1 MTDEKLPVATGRDLA
16 RDVRARLRGRRLRLA
31 AILLLFLV
39 QAATALVFP
48 FVVGD
53 LVDTITLGGTA
64 DDVWWWLA
72 LLAAAPV
79 VGGVFT
85 WLGVTA
91 MGRLVET
98 MISELREDYVGAAL
112 RLPRDTMER
121 AGAGDAVTRAS
132 DDVAEVSDALPQ
144 ALPRIVVSATTLV
157 IVGVGLGGVN
167 VWYLAAFAVTIPVY
181 ALTARWYLRIAPPI
195 YLAERAASSRRGA
208 HLLGG
213 IQALPT
219 VHAHRLEATQLARI
233 GAAAWESVR
242 WAMRARIVQNRLFGR
257 LSVAE
262 GAGLVLVLGIG
273 VWLALTGRATPGAVT
288 AAALLLL
295 RIVEPIEAL
304 LMIMDDMQSAIA
316 ALGRLVGVIGR
327 SGPVAD
333 APEDEADVDTPEEG
347 GGVRPGLVVDVRE
360 VGFAYDDDA
369 PPALRDVTLGMAA
382 GEHVAIVGATGSG
395 KSTLASLIA
404 GVFEPTRGEIR
415 RGLPGRSVVTLTQEV
430 HLFSGTVE
438 DNLTLAR
445 PGATREEITAA
456 LRIAGAWDVV
466 QSLDD
471 GLDTAIGAGGATL
484 SSADAQHLAL
494 ARLALADPGLAILD
508 EATAEAGSADTT
520 ALEDAAGA
528 VIDGRAAVVIAHRLS
543 QAAAADRVVVL
554 DRGEVVEQ
562 GSHEELL
569 AVGGTYRRLWD
580 AWSA

>member
-1 MTDEKLPVATGRDLA
+1 MATGRDLA

-31 AILLLFLV
+31 LILLLFLV

-64 DDVWWWLA
+64 DDVWWWLT

-219 VHAHRLEATQLARI
+219 VHAHRLEGTQLARI
-233 GAAAWESVR
+233 GGAAWESVR

-327 SGPVAD
+327 SDGASDAAD
-333 APEDEADVDTPEEG
+333 GEAVDDVDTREEG
-347 GGVRPGLVVDVRE
+347 REARPDLVVDVQD

-369 PPALRDVTLGMAA
+369 EPALRDVTLGMAA

-404 GVFEPTRGEIR
+404 GVFEPTRGQVR
-415 RGLPGRSVVTLTQEV
+415 RRLPRRSVVTLTQEV

-445 PGATREEITAA
+445 PGATRAEITAA
-456 LRIAGAWDVV
+456 LRLAGAWDVV

-471 GLDTAIGAGGATL
+471 GLDTVIGAGGTTL

-508 EATAEAGSADTT
+508 EATAEAGSADTS
-520 ALEDAAGA
+520 ALEEAAGA

-554 DRGEVVEQ
+554 DRGAVVEQ
-562 GSHEELL
+562 GSHETLL
-569 AVGGTYRRLWD
+569 AAGGTYRRLWD

>member
-1 MTDEKLPVATGRDLA
+1 
-16 RDVRARLRGRRLRLA
+16 
-31 AILLLFLV
+31 
-39 QAATALVFP
+39 
-48 FVVGD
+48 
-53 LVDTITLGGTA
+53 
-64 DDVWWWLA
+64 
-72 LLAAAPV
+72 
-79 VGGVFT
+79 
-85 WLGVTA
+85 

-415 RGLPGRSVVTLTQEV
+415 RHAHAGGPPLLRHGRGQPDPRATRRHPRGDHRRAPDRRRVGRGAVPRR
-430 HLFSGTVE
+430 
-438 DNLTLAR
+438 R
-445 PGATREEITAA
+445 PGHRDRRGRGDTLVRGRPAP
-456 LRIAGAWDVV
+456 GA
-466 QSLDD
+466 
-471 GLDTAIGAGGATL
+471 
-484 SSADAQHLAL
+484 
-494 ARLALADPGLAILD
+494 
-508 EATAEAGSADTT
+508 
-520 ALEDAAGA
+520 
-528 VIDGRAAVVIAHRLS
+528 RAARA
-543 QAAAADRVVVL
+543 
-554 DRGEVVEQ
+554 RGPRP
-562 GSHEELL
+562 GDP
-569 AVGGTYRRLWD
+569 RRGD
-580 AWSA
+580 G